1 MSALDWKL
9 VQVVV
14 YPPGD
19 GGRVRMEKTVRLP
32 YDAGFDDL
40 LAALADTSPDV
51 FAEVCGCVARASAHP
66 FSRTGDDPPLLTLG
80 HYFALGGPV
89 VCPVVD
95 DGNA

>member
-1 MSALDWKL
+1 MSARDWKL

-14 YPPGD
+14 YPPG
-19 GGRVRMEKTVRLP
+19 GGRRDRMERTVRLP

-40 LAALADTSPDV
+40 LATLADTSPDV

-66 FSRTGDDPPLLTLG
+66 FSRTGGDPLLLTLD

-89 VCPVVD
+89 VCPDVD
-95 DGNA
+95 EGYA